1 MTGFLGRMGL
11 YEIMLMTPALRAL
24 VEEGVDDVTIRE
36 QAYKDGMLP
45 LRVSGAM
52 KIAAGM
58 TTIDEVMKVAPLATS
73 GA

>member
-1 MTGFLGRMGL
+1 MGL

-24 VEEGVDDVTIRE
+24 VVEGIDDVTVRE

-58 TTIDEVMKVAPLATS
+58 TTIEEVMKVAPLATP
-73 GA
+73 GT

>member
-1 MTGFLGRMGL
+1 MGL

-24 VEEGVDDVTIRE
+24 IEEGVDDVTVRE

-58 TTIDEVMKVAPLATS
+58 TTIDEVMKVAPLAVPGT
-73 GA
+73 